1 MENLHNFADVA
12 IAAEVF
18 VPPHL
23 QVWY

>member
-18 VPPHL
+18 VPAHL
-23 QVWY
+23 QV